1 MDFFGGHKRP
11 PDQKKKNAPKADPFK
26 KENLKAKKILRSKSR
41 RTHLNVM
48 LLTVWWLM
56 DPMTR
61 PVWEE
66 SIEKGHLANLNGFS
80 IKGDYFYLI
89 ESEKIGRGI
98 VTPLALILSKSMS
111 HASF

>member
-1 MDFFGGHKRP
+1 
-11 PDQKKKNAPKADPFK
+11 
-26 KENLKAKKILRSKSR
+26 
-41 RTHLNVM
+41 M

>member
-1 MDFFGGHKRP
+1 
-11 PDQKKKNAPKADPFK
+11 
-26 KENLKAKKILRSKSR
+26 
-41 RTHLNVM
+41 
-48 LLTVWWLM
+48 M

-89 ESEKIGRGI
+89 ESERIGRGI

-111 HASF
+111 QASFWKTEKFRQASVKINISAIFMGTKIH